1 MASEN
6 GNSGSNE
13 NELDKRAWNPGL
25 PEVLAYRKAGIAV
38 VATYLGLDD
47 EFVNA
52 VLADQMDEFL
62 QDQVEA
68 RETAKEMHY
77 DGYIALLSREAMVRY
92 AATAAETLLSSPDG
106 SDDGEAVGA
115 TLGNVDDFNA
125 AVRVHEIF
133 EYIESPDAGSAG
145 EEAERFLL
153 LAKRHLCRYYHA
165 CAFGLVRGPLLPV
178 VIAVAEDIYR
188 GRELSA
194 KRCRELLIAEQNRT
208 G

>member
-1 MASEN
+1 MASDNGEN
-6 GNSGSNE
+6 AG
-13 NELDKRAWNPGL
+13 AWNPGL
-25 PEVLAYRKAGIAV
+25 QEVLAYRKAGIAV

-47 EFVNA
+47 RFVDA
-52 VLADQMDEFL
+52 VLADEMDEFL

-68 RETAKEMHY
+68 REINKESEY

-92 AATAAETLLSSPDG
+92 AATAAETLLSSPDDG
-106 SDDGEAVGA
+106 DGDDGKVET
-115 TLGNVDDFNA
+115 TLGGVDDFNA

-133 EYIESPDAGSAG
+133 EYIESPDTGSAG

-153 LAKRHLCRYYHA
+153 LAKRNLCRYYHT

-178 VIAVAEDIYR
+178 VVAVAEDVYLN
-188 GRELSA
+188 RELSA